1 VTQRNMGLGA
11 LADVVAP
18 ERVVGVPAG
27 EIAGLTAH
35 GAEVEPGSVFFAI
48 PGGTHDGWT
57 FVPEAASRGAL
68 AVVAERE
75 TPGLAIPQLIVA
87 DARHAVAD
95 AADAWYGR
103 PSEQL
108 RVYGITGTDGK
119 STTAFLAVGILL
131 AAGRRPG
138 LVGTVDTRVGDQQMA
153 STSRTTT
160 PEALELQR
168 MLADM
173 VEAGNDSVVIEA
185 TSHGLAQARVRNCRF
200 AVGVVTTITSE
211 HLEFHRTLGAYR
223 AAKAILVQA
232 APVAVL
238 NRDDDTFAYLQ
249 DRAAG
254 TVISYGIDA
263 EADIRATALDLGP
276 RGSRFHVTGP
286 RWSGPVT
293 IQLPGSFNVSN
304 ALAALGLAE
313 AEGLDPEQAAAALA
327 EVRGV
332 PGRMERIDLGQ
343 PFGVIVDYA
352 HTADSLAKVLREL
365 RPLTA
370 GRLIAVFGSAGDRD
384 RTKRPTM
391 GRVAG
396 ELADLVVVT
405 DEDPRTESPPEI
417 NGEIA
422 QGARDAGARERET
435 LWVIDDRRSAIAHA
449 LRMAQAGDMV
459 LLAGKGHEPS
469 IIYGDDRRW
478 WDEREV
484 ARQELR
490 GIGFGTDEPPAA

>member
-1 VTQRNMGLGA
+1 MTERGIGLGA
-11 LADVVAP
+11 LADAVAP
-18 ERVVGVPAG
+18 ERVIGVPAG
-27 EIAGLTAH
+27 EITGLTAH
-35 GAEVEPGSVFFAI
+35 SAEVEPGSVFFAI
-48 PGGTHDGWT
+48 PGGTHDGWA
-57 FVPEAASRGAL
+57 FVTEAASRGAV

-75 TPGLAIPQLIVA
+75 TAGLVIPQLIVA
-87 DARHAVAD
+87 NARHAVAD

-103 PSEQL
+103 PSAHL

-119 STTAFLAVGILL
+119 STTAFLSVGILL

-168 MLADM
+168 LLADM

-211 HLEFHRTLGAYR
+211 HLEFHRTLDAYR
-223 AAKAILVQA
+223 AAKAILVEE

-238 NRDDDTFAYLQ
+238 NRDDDTFEYLR

-254 TVISYGIDA
+254 AVISYGIDA
-263 EADIRATALDLGP
+263 EADLRATALDLGP
-276 RGSRFHVTGP
+276 HGSRFHVTGP

-293 IQLPGSFNVSN
+293 IELPGRFNVSN

-313 AEGLDPEQAAAALA
+313 AEGLDLEQAAAALG
-327 EVRGV
+327 EVHGV

-352 HTADSLAKVLREL
+352 HTADSLAKVLRAL

-405 DEDPRTESPPEI
+405 DEDPRSESPSEI
-417 NGEIA
+417 NEEIA
-422 QGARDAGARERET
+422 KGARDAGAQEER

-490 GIGFGTDEPPAA
+490 GIGFGTDDLPAA

>member
-1 VTQRNMGLGA
+1 MTERGIGLGA
-11 LADVVAP
+11 LADAVAP
-18 ERVVGVPAG
+18 ERVIGVPAG
-27 EIAGLTAH
+27 EITGLTAH
-35 GAEVEPGSVFFAI
+35 SAEVEPGSVFFAI

-57 FVPEAASRGAL
+57 FVTEAASRGAV

-75 TPGLAIPQLIVA
+75 TAGLVIPQLIVA
-87 DARHAVAD
+87 NARHAVAD

-103 PSEQL
+103 PSAHL

-119 STTAFLAVGILL
+119 STTAFLSVGILL

-168 MLADM
+168 LLADM

-211 HLEFHRTLGAYR
+211 HLEFHRTLDAYR
-223 AAKAILVQA
+223 AAKAILVEE

-238 NRDDDTFAYLQ
+238 NRDDDTFEYLQ

-254 TVISYGIDA
+254 AVISYGIDA

-276 RGSRFHVTGP
+276 HGSRFHVTGS

-293 IQLPGSFNVSN
+293 IQLPGRFNVSN
-304 ALAALGLAE
+304 PLAALGLAQ
-313 AEGLDPEQAAAALA
+313 AEDIDLEQAAAALA

-352 HTADSLAKVLREL
+352 HTADSLAKMLRTL
-365 RPLTA
+365 RPLTT
-370 GRLIAVFGSAGDRD
+370 GR
-384 RTKRPTM
+384 
-391 GRVAG
+391 
-396 ELADLVVVT
+396 
-405 DEDPRTESPPEI
+405 
-417 NGEIA
+417 
-422 QGARDAGARERET
+422 
-435 LWVIDDRRSAIAHA
+435 
-449 LRMAQAGDMV
+449 
-459 LLAGKGHEPS
+459 
-469 IIYGDDRRW
+469 
-478 WDEREV
+478 
-484 ARQELR
+484 
-490 GIGFGTDEPPAA
+490 

>member
-1 VTQRNMGLGA
+1 M
-11 LADVVAP
+11 
-18 ERVVGVPAG
+18 
-27 EIAGLTAH
+27 
-35 GAEVEPGSVFFAI
+35 
-48 PGGTHDGWT
+48 
-57 FVPEAASRGAL
+57 
-68 AVVAERE
+68 
-75 TPGLAIPQLIVA
+75 
-87 DARHAVAD
+87 
-95 AADAWYGR
+95 
-103 PSEQL
+103 
-108 RVYGITGTDGK
+108 
-119 STTAFLAVGILL
+119 
-131 AAGRRPG
+131 
-138 LVGTVDTRVGDQQMA
+138 DTRVGDQQVA

-168 MLADM
+168 LLADM

-211 HLEFHRTLGAYR
+211 HLEFHRTLDAYR
-223 AAKAILVQA
+223 AAKAILVEE

-238 NRDDDTFAYLQ
+238 NHDDDTFEYLQ

-254 TVISYGIDA
+254 TVISYGIDS

-293 IQLPGSFNVSN
+293 IQLPGKFNVSN

-405 DEDPRTESPPEI
+405 DEDPRSEPPSEI
-417 NGEIA
+417 NEEIA
-422 QGARDAGARERET
+422 HGARDAGAQEGET
-435 LWVIDDRRSAIAHA
+435 LWIIDDRRSAIAHA
-449 LRMAQAGDMV
+449 LRMAHAGDMV

-469 IIYGDDRRW
+469 IIYG
-478 WDEREV
+478 
-484 ARQELR
+484 
-490 GIGFGTDEPPAA
+490 